1 MLPILSELR
10 VTKVNIIKKFGKEN
24 SKITSHRLKY
34 KNTKKKGKKKKRRSF
49 LFVRF
54 VHLNGHPIADL
65 TLKIS
70 NKSNRCLLKM
80 VKTKA

>member
-34 KNTKKKGKKKKRRSF
+34 KNTKKKGKKKKKKIISICAFCSPQWSSYCR
-49 LFVRF
+49 
-54 VHLNGHPIADL
+54 LNFENLWQKQSMSSQNGE
-65 TLKIS
+65 
-70 NKSNRCLLKM
+70 N
-80 VKTKA
+80 

>member
-34 KNTKKKGKKKKRRSF
+34 KNTKKKGKKKEEDHF
-49 LFVRF
+49 YLCVLFTSMV
-54 VHLNGHPIADL
+54 I
-65 TLKIS
+65 
-70 NKSNRCLLKM
+70 LLP
-80 VKTKA
+80 T